1 MMLQILVI
9 CNYLIIFDN
18 IKLFII
24 FDFGCW
30 VWSVDILSYMLTHIF
45 RYGNL
50 SKSLTDV
57 VADSSPRAFVPK
69 RHFLVRIF
77 LKIIVQ
83 QDSVWL
89 LREKQMRTILGLEN
103 LVCLVD
109 YERRLLL
116 NLTVRLGL
124 MNVNI
129 PTRGINRWV

>member
-89 LREKQMRTILGLEN
+89 LREKTDEDDTGLGKPCVLGGLRASVTVKSNSETWT
-103 LVCLVD
+103 
-109 YERRLLL
+109 YER
-116 NLTVRLGL
+116 
-124 MNVNI
+124 
-129 PTRGINRWV
+129 